1 MSVQPLLL
9 DTHLVLWAALHPER
23 LPARAGR
30 LLLDRGAEV
39 AYSVAT
45 LWEVAIKSAL
55 GRQDFNV
62 DAAALRSWLLAENFV
77 ELDIRAP
84 HVLHAGAL
92 PPHHR
97 DPFDRM
103 LIAQAAIEGLTLLTV
118 DKTLARYGKG
128 VRAL

>member
-1 MSVQPLLL
+1 MSNVLL

-23 LPARAGR
+23 LPAKASK
-30 LLLDRGAEV
+30 LLLDRSAEV
-39 AYSVAT
+39 SYSVAT

-55 GRQDFNV
+55 GRPDFNV
-62 DAAALRSWLLAENFV
+62 DAQALRGWLLAEDFA
-77 ELDIRAP
+77 ELDIRAT

-103 LIAQAAIEGLTLLTV
+103 LVAQAALEGLTLLTI
-118 DKTLARYGKG
+118 DKTLARYGKA